1 MERTEQELVR
11 IEKLDKIRET
21 CNPYPEKYE
30 RTHRLKEA
38 RLLEDGTKDV
48 RIAGRIVFMRKMGK
62 LSFVRIRD
70 IEADMQLEIKIDM
83 VGENN
88 YEFFKKQIDTGDFI
102 GAEGEIFTTQTG
114 EKTLR
119 VSSFEFLG
127 KALRPLPEKF
137 HGLTDTELKYR
148 QRYVD
153 LIMNAESREVFVG
166 RSKLYAFIH
175 KFLGEN
181 GFLEV
186 ETPILQNA
194 VCGASAKPFY
204 THHNALDMDCNL
216 RIAPETYLK
225 QCIAGGFDRVYEV
238 AKCFRNEGMDTEH
251 LQEFTQVEWYAS
263 YWNFEDNIKFYQN
276 FIKSLLMELKGTTVI
291 EYQGNVIDFGKESW
305 NRINYVEELTK
316 VLGFDFLSINDP
328 QELKD
333 KIVEKHLFTYED
345 LTDYKSL
352 SQIID
357 FSYKKLIREHII
369 EPTIIYNYPAVLIPL
384 ARRND
389 KDNRLIDVFQVLVCG
404 TELCKAYSE
413 LVNPFIQRSNFED
426 QLRAKAQ
433 GDDETMELDE
443 SFLQAMEQGMP
454 PISGLGF
461 GIDRLMMII
470 YNQPSIRDVVLFPQ
484 MKNKQKKDFGS
495 NTYENDEQPITKKI
509 EKIDFSNVKI
519 EPLFEET
526 VDFDTFSKSDFRAVK
541 VKECVAV
548 PKSKKLLQFTLDDGT
563 GVDRTILS
571 GIHAYYEPEELVGKT
586 LIAITNLP
594 PRQMMGI
601 DSCGMLL
608 SAVNNLKDS
617 EEEELHLIM
626 VDEHIPAGAKLY

>member
-1 MERTEQELVR
+1 MERQFSEQEQVR
-11 IEKLDKIRET
+11 RDKLEEIKKY
-21 CNPYPEKYE
+21 CNPYPEKYNV
-30 RTHRLKEA
+30 THKIKDA
-38 RLLEDGTKDV
+38 RLLEDGATDV
-48 RIAGRIVFMRKMGK
+48 AIAGRIVFMRKMGK

-70 IEADMQLEIKIDM
+70 IEGDMQLEIKIDM
-83 VGENN
+83 VGEEK
-88 YEFFKKQIDTGDFI
+88 YAFFKKLIDTGDFI
-102 GAEGEIFTTQTG
+102 GASGEIFTTQTG

-119 VSSFEFLG
+119 VHSFEFLG

-137 HGLTDTELKYR
+137 HGLTDMEMKYR

-153 LIMNAESREVFVG
+153 LIMNEDTRRVFLG
-166 RSKLYAFIH
+166 RSKLYAYIH

-225 QCIAGGFDRVYEV
+225 QCVAGGFNRVYEV

-263 YWNFEDNIKFYQN
+263 YWNFEDNIKFYQK
-276 FIKSLLMELKGTTVI
+276 FIRGLLTELTGSTSI
-291 EYQGNVIDFGKESW
+291 EYNGNIIDFGSDWK
-305 NRINYVEELTK
+305 RINYVEEMRN
-316 VLGFDFLSINDP
+316 VLGFDFLDIDDP
-328 QELKD
+328 KILKD
-333 KIVEKHLFTYED
+333 KVVQKGLFTYEELED
-345 LTDYKSL
+345 TKSL

-357 FSYKKLIREHII
+357 FIYKRKIRTDVL

-389 KDNRLIDVFQVLVCG
+389 NDNRIIDVFQVVACG

-413 LVNPFIQRSNFED
+413 LVNPVTQREAFEE
-426 QLRAKAQ
+426 QLRAKEQ

-443 SFLQAMEQGMP
+443 NFLSAMEQGMP

-470 YNQPSIRDVVLFPQ
+470 FDQPSIRDVVLFPQ
-484 MKNKQKKDFGS
+484 MKDKK
-495 NTYENDEQPITKKI
+495 
-509 EKIDFSNVKI
+509 
-519 EPLFEET
+519 
-526 VDFDTFSKSDFRAVK
+526 
-541 VKECVAV
+541 
-548 PKSKKLLQFTLDDGT
+548 
-563 GVDRTILS
+563 
-571 GIHAYYEPEELVGKT
+571 
-586 LIAITNLP
+586 
-594 PRQMMGI
+594 
-601 DSCGMLL
+601 
-608 SAVNNLKDS
+608 
-617 EEEELHLIM
+617 
-626 VDEHIPAGAKLY
+626 

>member
-1 MERTEQELVR
+1 MERSEQELVR
-11 IEKLDKIRET
+11 IQKLDKIKEV
-21 CNPYPEKYE
+21 CNAYPEKYE
-30 RTHRLKEA
+30 RTHSLKEA
-38 RLLEDGTKDV
+38 RLLPDGYENV
-48 RIAGRIVFMRKMGK
+48 SIAGRIVFMRKMGK

-83 VGENN
+83 VGEEK
-88 YEFFKKQIDTGDFI
+88 YDFFKKQIDTGDFI
-102 GAEGEIFTTQTG
+102 GAKGEIFTTQTG

-137 HGLTDTELKYR
+137 HGLVDTEMKYR

-153 LIMNAESREVFVG
+153 LIINEETRKVFVG
-166 RSKLYAFIH
+166 RSKLYAYIH

-225 QCIAGGFDRVYEV
+225 QCIAGGYDRVYEV

-263 YWNFEDNIKFYQN
+263 YWNFEDNIKFYQK
-276 FIKSLLMELKGTTVI
+276 FIRGLLMELLGTTTI
-291 EYQGNVIDFGKESW
+291 NYQGNVLDFGKDDW
-305 NRINYVEELTK
+305 KRINYVEEMRKLY
-316 VLGFDFLSINDP
+316 GFDFLEIEDP
-328 QELKD
+328 KELKNR
-333 KIVEKHLFTYED
+333 IVEKGLFSYEE
-345 LTDYKSL
+345 LEDYKSL

-357 FSYKKLIREHII
+357 FCYKRLIREKIV

-389 KDNRLIDVFQVLVCG
+389 NDSRIIDVFQVLVCG

-413 LVNPFIQRSNFED
+413 LVNPEVQRKAFED

-433 GDDETMELDE
+433 GDDETMDMDE
-443 SFLQAMEQGMP
+443 GFLLAMEQGMP

-470 YNQPSIRDVVLFPQ
+470 FDQPSVRDVVLFPQ
-484 MKNKQKKDFGS
+484 MKDKK
-495 NTYENDEQPITKKI
+495 
-509 EKIDFSNVKI
+509 
-519 EPLFEET
+519 
-526 VDFDTFSKSDFRAVK
+526 
-541 VKECVAV
+541 
-548 PKSKKLLQFTLDDGT
+548 
-563 GVDRTILS
+563 
-571 GIHAYYEPEELVGKT
+571 
-586 LIAITNLP
+586 
-594 PRQMMGI
+594 
-601 DSCGMLL
+601 
-608 SAVNNLKDS
+608 
-617 EEEELHLIM
+617 
-626 VDEHIPAGAKLY
+626 